1 MKLLIAIKLKTMRFY
16 QKINMRKIIRLSF
29 LILTGIVCL
38 FVTTA
43 FLISDPGPD
52 YFKPKVSSFD
62 QISISDITTVN
73 SAMGNFKTSVNF
85 RQNCH
90 ESSSKEFYGQEMK
103 FENNPNI
110 DRIFIGITNNLI
122 SRLEIWNK
130 SELIETKELGF
141 MKKMTWGE
149 EQTMVIDFQ
158 DQTNSKYQGK
168 SKISL
173 RYYSG
178 TGFFGDIGTISFD
191 LTDYGDLSGNKV
203 ISLFAKSLDSESL
216 TKPVFSDF
224 SIWKNF
230 RSAD

>member
-1 MKLLIAIKLKTMRFY
+1 
-16 QKINMRKIIRLSF
+16 
-29 LILTGIVCL
+29 
-38 FVTTA
+38 
-43 FLISDPGPD
+43 
-52 YFKPKVSSFD
+52 
-62 QISISDITTVN
+62 
-73 SAMGNFKTSVNF
+73 
-85 RQNCH
+85 
-90 ESSSKEFYGQEMK
+90 MK

-173 RYYSG
+173 R
-178 TGFFGDIGTISFD
+178 
-191 LTDYGDLSGNKV
+191 
-203 ISLFAKSLDSESL
+203 
-216 TKPVFSDF
+216 
-224 SIWKNF
+224 
-230 RSAD
+230 